1 MSFSF
6 LKNQELTNKLIELE
20 RHFNSLE
27 FNKFRENEGTQRDRR
42 ALQNRQG
49 RSRYCRS
56 LFCPFVFDIY
66 TALKYKCLHCRQIQ
80 SLHTVHNTITSQLLA
95 AEQLSGCLSKQ
106 MAALCIE
113 SSGKHDAKK
122 QLFESIGLAYV
133 GDSERS
139 PVRDRT
145 PSIRANKEYSIASG
159 SIDTEKSRRNQSS
172 CAVGSEPQT
181 ARRRRDSLDCV
192 MFLAVFSIDV
202 PFSVYYEIF
211 YLFA

>member
-1 MSFSF
+1 MAFKVLQITVQSFF
-6 LKNQELTNKLIELE
+6 FYL
-20 RHFNSLE
+20 
-27 FNKFRENEGTQRDRR
+27 GM
-42 ALQNRQG
+42 
-49 RSRYCRS
+49 
-56 LFCPFVFDIY
+56 Y

-80 SLHTVHNTITSQLLA
+80 SLHSVHNTITAQLSA

-133 GDSERS
+133 GDERS

-145 PSIRANKEYSIASG
+145 PCIPANKEYSIASG
-159 SIDTEKSRRNQSS
+159 SIDAEKSRRNQSS
-172 CAVGSEPQT
+172 CAKGSEPQT
-181 ARRRRDSLDCV
+181 ARRRRDSLDRV

-202 PFSVYYEIF
+202 PFSVYYENF
-211 YLFA
+211 